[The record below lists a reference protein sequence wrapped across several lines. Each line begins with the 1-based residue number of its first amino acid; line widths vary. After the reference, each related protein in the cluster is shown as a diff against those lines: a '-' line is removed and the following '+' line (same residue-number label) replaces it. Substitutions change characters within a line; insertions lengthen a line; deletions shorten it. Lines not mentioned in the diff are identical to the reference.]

1 MVAEYVS
8 TSSGSFGNGVA
19 KLPVRVE
26 ALTFEGRPAQSF
38 ANPGLSTVLT
48 PQAGLIAVL
57 DATGRVVMRYDP
69 PLGMRWPLELGK
81 TWTERHVLTL
91 GSGAKAPMTT
101 TWAVEAYEKVTVP
114 AGTFDAWRVTMTDSF
129 GFRQTTWSVPSRM
142 GMYAKRVSE
151 RPAGHP
157 QGAGVQTLEL
167 SRVPARP

>member
-1 MVAEYVS
+1 MKDFIIPDADYGTPASKSKEMV
-8 TSSGSFGNGVA
+8 T
-19 KLPVRVE
+19 
-26 ALTFEGRPAQSF
+26 LTIDGFP
-38 ANPGLSTVLT
+38 
-48 PQAGLIAVL
+48 
-57 DATGRVVMRYDP
+57 
-69 PLGMRWPLELGK
+69 
-81 TWTERHVLTL
+81 
-91 GSGAKAPMTT
+91 
-101 TWAVEAYEKVTVP
+101 VTVP